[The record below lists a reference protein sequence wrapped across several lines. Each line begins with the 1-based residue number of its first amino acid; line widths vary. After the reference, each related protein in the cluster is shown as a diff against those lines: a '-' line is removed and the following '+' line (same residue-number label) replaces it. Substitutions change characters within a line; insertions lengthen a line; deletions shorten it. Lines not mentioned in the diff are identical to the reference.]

1 MAIVKRAGFNGCDAI
16 GDVRLSQCFAVV
28 EYAMRKGCNA
38 IGEAYGR
45 ELDAVGECEPSDGND
60 GGWKCDFFYRAAPV
74 KGAPADSRNAC
85 WDVYGGK
92 MFAIRECECP
102 NRERSAGDGV
112 RPVG

>member
-1 MAIVKRAGFNGCDAI
+1 MW
-16 GDVRLSQCFAVV
+16 DVRLLQCFAVV
-28 EYAMRKGCNA
+28 ECAMQKGCNA

-85 WDVYGGK
+85 WDV
-92 MFAIRECECP
+92 
-102 NRERSAGDGV
+102 
-112 RPVG
+112 